1 LTQAKENNEHLSLS
15 KQHQQNQ
22 EHADLRA
29 KNLDEAV
36 RIQTEKHQTQSKNN
50 VEPIYT

>member
-22 EHADLRA
+22 ETQTYGA
-29 KNLDEAV
+29 KNLDGAAL
-36 RIQTEKHQTQSKNN
+36 IQREKHQAPSKNN